1 MGARLEDKGRTR
13 YDEELHRQNNEHV
26 VDVALCDT
34 VILDGLP
41 DLFLDIHPR
50 NATPH

>member
-26 VDVALCDT
+26 VNVETRMAI
-34 VILDGLP
+34 VEREEAVGGGL
-41 DLFLDIHPR
+41 R
-50 NATPH
+50 S